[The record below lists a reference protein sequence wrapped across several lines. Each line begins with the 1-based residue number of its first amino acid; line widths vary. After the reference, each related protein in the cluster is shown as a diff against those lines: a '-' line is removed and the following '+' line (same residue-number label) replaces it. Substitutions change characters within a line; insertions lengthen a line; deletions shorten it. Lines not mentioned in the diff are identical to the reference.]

1 MVAQMNPV
9 LMLCHNALDM
19 TKRAVCSVLYQDI
32 PTRLL
37 VIDNASDDG
46 TWEWLQQQPEVESV
60 AFRPQ
65 LGVSKGWNWG
75 LRQWFE
81 FGGRSAEHVLVLN
94 NDVEL
99 PKWFYRTLLSRLS
112 PTVGFVTGVSVDNRP
127 YCQSAREPKTGGE
140 APAMAP
146 CPDFSAFCISRRVWQ
161 AVGPFDERM
170 VFYAGDNDYHVRAA
184 RAGLPLM
191 NCGAPFYHERSSTL
205 RQASAEE
212 RAQIEAQ
219 ANADRA
225 VFKGLY
231 GCNPWDPEYSAL
243 ITT

>member
-1 MVAQMNPV
+1 MGLSLSEKDTQWTTCFGNP
-9 LMLCHNALDM
+9 
-19 TKRAVCSVLYQDI
+19 K
-32 PTRLL
+32 
-37 VIDNASDDG
+37 
-46 TWEWLQQQPEVESV
+46 E
-60 AFRPQ
+60 
-65 LGVSKGWNWG
+65 GV
-75 LRQWFE
+75 RE
-81 FGGRSAEHVLVLN
+81 I
-94 NDVEL
+94 
-99 PKWFYRTLLSRLS
+99 
-112 PTVGFVTGVSVDNRP
+112 GFVTGVSVDNRP
-127 YCQSAREPKTGGE
+127 YCQSATEPKAGGE

-146 CPDFSAFCISRRVWQ
+146 CPDFSAFCISRRVWEH
-161 AVGPFDERM
+161 VGPFDERM

-225 VFKGLY
+225 VFKSLY
-231 GCNPWDPEYSAL
+231 GCNPWDPEYAAL